1 MVGGLCRQEI
11 LPREGVPSQK
21 LKVSGL
27 FRPSREG
34 SYSSLVEQDS
44 SLSQKRCRGV
54 VLYGLCKD
62 CIRFSAKLVDCF
74 ELYIQVLL
82 FFLPPAARREPF
94 FPSHASLLAN
104 YLSPDLSP
112 T

>member
-1 MVGGLCRQEI
+1 MVVGSRSGLFMVGGLCRHEI

-74 ELYIQVLL
+74 ELYIQVPS
-82 FFLPPAARREPF
+82 LPPSGGAART
-94 FPSHASLLAN
+94 LL
-104 YLSPDLSP
+104 L
-112 T
+112 